1 MFCPKC
7 GGLPVNKNNKIVCSN
22 CGAEIATEKIKEKTK
37 KKEKSISVAKKE
49 TEIHP
54 KTESKCPKCSN
65 NEAYY
70 WIVQT
75 RSADEPPTR
84 FYKCTKCKHVWREYS

>member
-7 GGLPVNKNNKIVCSN
+7 GGLLINKNGKVVCSN
-22 CGAEIATEKIKEKTK
+22 CGAEFTSGKIKEKTK
-37 KKEKSISVAKKE
+37 KKEKSISIAKKE

-54 KTESKCPKCSN
+54 KTKAKCPKCGN

-70 WIVQT
+70 WVVQT

-84 FYKCTKCKHVWREYS
+84 FYKCTKCKYIWREYS

>member
-1 MFCPKC
+1 MNFIRTYAHYYIGFLSYMC
-7 GGLPVNKNNKIVCSN
+7 
-22 CGAEIATEKIKEKTK
+22 EKSHNYKKEKTK
-37 KKEKSISVAKKE
+37 NKEKSISVMKKE
-49 TEIHP
+49 AEVHP
-54 KTESKCPKCSN
+54 KTKAKCPKCGN